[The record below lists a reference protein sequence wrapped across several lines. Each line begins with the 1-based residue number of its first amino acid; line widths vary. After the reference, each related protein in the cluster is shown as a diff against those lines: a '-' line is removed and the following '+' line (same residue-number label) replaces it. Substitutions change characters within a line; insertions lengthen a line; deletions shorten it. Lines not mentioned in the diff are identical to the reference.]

1 MREQLEREKSDLD
14 LVRPDWCPLGKEKV
28 EGNIK

>member
-1 MREQLEREKSDLD
+1 MREQQEGEKCDLD
-14 LVRPDWCPLGKEKV
+14 LVRPDLSPLGKEKV